1 MKKKLW
7 RTWAWGISAVTAGTA
22 VASQISLTAQAAD
35 NSQDYRRKVIG
46 IAGIIQNVST
56 ELEAPVTRAQ
66 FAHMLVQASGYQE
79 YSYASSIRIAAEE
92 NWMTGYLGG
101 TFRPDQPITLREAVR
116 GILALLGYTS
126 SDFTGDAA
134 NSRMAQYYTLELNE
148 EVDRQPEE
156 ILNKTDCINLFYNL
170 LKTESKS
177 TG

>member
-66 FAHMLVQASGYQE
+66 FAHMLVQASGYRDYLPSFSKVSVYADVPKE
-79 YSYASSIRIAAEE
+79 YSYASSIRIAAEDA
-92 NWMTGYLGG
+92 T
-101 TFRPDQPITLREAVR
+101 DR
-116 GILALLGYTS
+116 GCKC
-126 SDFTGDAA
+126 
-134 NSRMAQYYTLELNE
+134 R
-148 EVDRQPEE
+148 
-156 ILNKTDCINLFYNL
+156 
-170 LKTESKS
+170 
-177 TG
+177 

>member
-66 FAHMLVQASGYQE
+66 FAHMLVQAFGYRDYLPSFSKVSVYADVPKE

-126 SDFTGDAA
+126 SILRET
-134 NSRMAQYYTLELNE
+134 
-148 EVDRQPEE
+148 QPIPEWH
-156 ILNKTDCINLFYNL
+156 
-170 LKTESKS
+170 S
-177 TG
+177 TIPWS